1 MEQWGM
7 LVADDREN
15 YIVKIPRRSEFSVYL
30 AVASA
35 WATAWPRSYRQIFA
49 LVDGQRNTERIAILL
64 HKPPEAVAE
73 ILDALLASGYISL
86 RTPRK
91 ELLMNASL
99 LRASFDLVEP
109 RKEEFARAFYQR
121 LFAEYPQTRTFFAHT
136 DMKRLYSAL
145 AATLAVVVAGAE
157 KGENL
162 VPILRSLG
170 ERHVRYGVRPEHY
183 PIVGKVLLETF
194 SDFLGP
200 NWTPAFQETWE
211 QAFEIIA
218 HVMASQFQRS

>member
-1 MEQWGM
+1 M
-7 LVADDREN
+7 LVVDDREN
-15 YIVKIPRRSEFSVYL
+15 YAVKIPRRSEFSVYL
-30 AVASA
+30 AMASA
-35 WATAWPRSYRQIFA
+35 WATMWPRSYRQIFA

-64 HKPPEAVAE
+64 HKQPEFVSE
-73 ILDALLASGYISL
+73 ILDTLLASGYISL
-86 RTPRK
+86 RIPKK

-109 RKEEFARAFYQR
+109 RKEEFAEAFYNR
-121 LFAEYPQTRTFFAHT
+121 LFAEYPQTRAFFAKT

-145 AATLAVVVAGAE
+145 AATLAVVVAGVE

-162 VPILRSLG
+162 VPILRNLG
-170 ERHVRYGVRPEHY
+170 ERHVRYGVKPEHY

-194 SDFLGP
+194 SDFLDP
-200 NWTPAFQETWE
+200 NWTPAFQEAWN
-211 QAFEIIA
+211 QAFEIIS